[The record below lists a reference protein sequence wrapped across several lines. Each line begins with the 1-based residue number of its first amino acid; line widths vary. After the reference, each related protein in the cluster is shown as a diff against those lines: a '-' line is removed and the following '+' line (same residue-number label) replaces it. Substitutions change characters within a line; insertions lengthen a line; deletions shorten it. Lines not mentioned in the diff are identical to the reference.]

1 MFVRAG
7 TSVFTSCLIS
17 SRCCNHA
24 DYNEDAGDGGGNAAA
39 DDDSGADADAVD
51 FDDGHCDA
59 DTDDFDDGQSDSDG
73 DADNNSINDINDPQ
87 FDPEALHMCTK
98 LSGVAAQYTR
108 YS

>member
-7 TSVFTSCLIS
+7 TSVSIWCLIN
-17 SRCCNHA
+17 SRCFNQ
-24 DYNEDAGDGGGNAAA
+24 YG
-39 DDDSGADADAVD
+39 
-51 FDDGHCDA
+51 DDG
-59 DTDDFDDGQSDSDG
+59 DDG
-73 DADNNSINDINDPQ
+73 DNNNDDTDPQ